1 MALTQEQIIKAR
13 QEAVRYLEYS
23 TYTIC
28 LTLGIDPTN
37 ASSLMTIPVAEDHN
51 LYMSYECLIGQL
63 SILEDL
69 SG

>member
-1 MALTQEQIIKAR
+1 MALTQEQIGKAR

-28 LTLGIDPTN
+28 LTLGIDPAN
-37 ASSLMTIPVAEDHN
+37 AVSSMEIPVSEDHN
-51 LYMSYECLIGQL
+51 LYMSYECLINQL
-63 SILEDL
+63 SILEAL